1 MLKVYFSTKDFQFLP
16 PVNKPR
22 FGQTVSQPIG
32 NYTNINQAPILQFKD
47 LEPELQQLEK
57 TGFKKTIQFL
67 ETSRDNNLFCQFFEA
82 ATDQIIK
89 LDVIDFGDFP
99 ATETAGARHV
109 FFVGKVFTDGYNVT
123 TFVNMFVLVFEQ

>member
-1 MLKVYFSTKDFQFLP
+1 LK
-16 PVNKPR
+16 
-22 FGQTVSQPIG
+22 
-32 NYTNINQAPILQFKD
+32 
-47 LEPELQQLEK
+47 QLEK

-67 ETSRDNNLFCQFFEA
+67 ETSRENNLFCQFFEA

-99 ATETAGARHV
+99 ATETSGARHV
-109 FFVGKVFTDGYNVT
+109 FFIGKVFTDGYNIT